1 MGLFIRLA
9 WRNIWRHRR
18 RTVIVALAIG
28 LTMALMMFYDGLVAG
43 FEESIY
49 TNAIKVLGGN
59 IQIHAAGY
67 SDKAQQTP
75 LLPLENDQAVL
86 QAVQA
91 QPQVVAASLRINT
104 GGLASNYKG
113 AFAVGI
119 TGIEPEKE
127 QSANLIAQHVT
138 AGRYLTSTDG
148 DVVFIG
154 KGLADSM
161 EVKVGDRITLAG
173 RASHQ
178 QMASRTM
185 TVVGIFDLG
194 MADVEK
200 RTAYISLAEAQDVYS
215 LAGQSTEVVV
225 YLKHIGEEPA
235 VMNTVKSSLPGYE
248 MASWQTNYPDL
259 QNAIQTKGAFMEIF
273 SYIIMLVVGIGILN
287 LLLMAVY
294 ERTREIGVLAAL
306 GLKPGQISL
315 LFVIEGAFMGL
326 VGVGFGVLLG
336 VLMNAGLD
344 RVGMDF
350 SAFTSM
356 SEYTALITGNVY
368 PTLGLEKLPEHVLV
382 VLFIAIL
389 ASLYPAT
396 EAAQKEPAAS
406 LHYV

>member
-1 MGLFIRLA
+1 MGLYLRLA

-18 RTVIVALAIG
+18 RTVIVVLAIG
-28 LTMALMMFYDGLVAG
+28 LTLMLMMFYDGLVAG

-75 LLPLENDQAVL
+75 LLPLANDQAVL
-86 QAVQA
+86 SAVSS
-91 QPQVVAASLRINT
+91 QPQVVAASRRINT
-104 GGLASNYKG
+104 GGLVSNYKG

-127 QSANLIAQHVT
+127 QTANLVAQHVS
-138 AGRYLTSTDG
+138 AGRYLTAADK
-148 DVVFIG
+148 DVVFMG
-154 KGLADSM
+154 KGLADAMKVS
-161 EVKVGDRITLAG
+161 VGDRITLAG
-173 RASHQ
+173 RAAHQ

-185 TVVGIFDLG
+185 TVVGIFDIG

-200 RTAYISLAEAQDVYS
+200 RTVYMSLGEAQDIYG

-225 YLKHIGEEPA
+225 YLQHIGEEPA
-235 VMNTVKSSLPGYE
+235 VMNALKPSLPGYE

-259 QNAIQTKGAFMEIF
+259 QNAIQTKGAFMNIF
-273 SYIIMLVVGIGILN
+273 SLIIMVVVGIGILN

-294 ERTREIGVLAAL
+294 ERTREIGVMAAL

-315 LFVIEGAFMGL
+315 LFVLEGAFMGV
-326 VGVGFGVLLG
+326 VGVAFGILLG
-336 VLMNAGLD
+336 VLINAGLG

-368 PTLGLEKLPEHVLV
+368 PTLGLEKLLGHALV
-382 VLFIAIL
+382 VLTIAVF
-389 ASLYPAT
+389 ASLYPAW
-396 EAAQKEPAAS
+396 EASQKEPAVS

>member
-1 MGLFIRLA
+1 MGLFLRLA

-18 RTVIVALAIG
+18 RTVIVVLAIG
-28 LTMALMMFYDGLVAG
+28 LTLAMMMFYDGLVAG

-49 TNAIKVLGGN
+49 SNAIKVLGGN

-75 LLPLENDQAVL
+75 LLPLANDQAVL
-86 QAVQA
+86 DAVLK
-91 QPQVVAASLRINT
+91 QPQVVAASRRINT
-104 GGLASNYKG
+104 GGLASDYKG

-127 QSANLIAQHVT
+127 QSANLIAQHVS
-138 AGRYLTSTDG
+138 AGRYLNASDKE
-148 DVVFIG
+148 VLFIG
-154 KGLADSM
+154 KGLADAM
-161 EVKVGDRITLAG
+161 GVTVGDRITLAG
-173 RASHQ
+173 RATHN

-185 TVVGIFDLG
+185 TVIGIFDIG

-200 RTAYISLAEAQDVYS
+200 RTVYMSLAEAQDIYG
-215 LAGQSTEVVV
+215 LAEQSTEVVV
-225 YLKHIGEEPA
+225 YLKRIGQEPA
-235 VMNTVKSSLPGYE
+235 VMNALKPGLPGYE

-259 QNAIQTKGAFMEIF
+259 QNAIQTKGAFMSMF
-273 SYIIMLVVGIGILN
+273 SYIIMFVVGIGILN

-294 ERTREIGVLAAL
+294 ERTREIGVMSAL
-306 GLKPGQISL
+306 GLRPGQISV
-315 LFVIEGAFMGL
+315 LFVLEGAFMGL
-326 VGVGFGVLLG
+326 VGVAFGVLLG
-336 VLMNAGLD
+336 VLLNAGLGQ
-344 RVGMDF
+344 VGMDF

-356 SEYTALITGNVY
+356 SEYTALITGKIY
-368 PTLGLEKLPEHVLV
+368 PTLGFEKLLEHALV

>member
-1 MGLFIRLA
+1 MGLFLRLA

-28 LTMALMMFYDGLVAG
+28 LTLALMMFYDGLVAG

-49 TNAIKVLGGN
+49 SNAIKVLGGN

-75 LLPLENDQAVL
+75 LLPLANDQAVL
-86 QAVQA
+86 SAVSA
-91 QPQVVAASLRINT
+91 QPGVVAASRRINT

-127 QSANLIAQHVT
+127 QSANLIAQHVS
-138 AGRYLTSTDG
+138 AGRYLTASDE

-154 KGLADSM
+154 KGLADAMGVS
-161 EVKVGDRITLAG
+161 VGDRITLAG

-185 TVVGIFDLG
+185 TVVGIFDIG

-200 RTAYISLAEAQDVYS
+200 RTVYTSLAEAQDIYG

-225 YLKHIGEEPA
+225 YLDHIGQEPA
-235 VMNTVKSSLPGYE
+235 LMNTLKPSLPGYE
-248 MASWQTNYPDL
+248 MASWQTNYPDM
-259 QNAIQTKGAFMEIF
+259 QNAIQTKGAFMNIF
-273 SYIIMLVVGIGILN
+273 SYVIMLVVGIGILN
-287 LLLMAVY
+287 LLMMAVY
-294 ERTREIGVLAAL
+294 ERTREIGVMAAL
-306 GLKPGQISL
+306 GLRPGQISI
-315 LFVIEGAFMGL
+315 LFVLEGAFMGI
-326 VGVGFGVLLG
+326 VGVAFGVLLG
-336 VLMNAGLD
+336 TLMNAGLGQ
-344 RVGMDF
+344 VGMNF
-350 SAFTSM
+350 SQFTSM

-368 PTLGLEKLPEHVLV
+368 PTLGFEKLPVHVLV
-382 VLFIAIL
+382 VLLIAVL
-389 ASLYPAT
+389 ASVYPAA

>member
-18 RTVIVALAIG
+18 RTVIVVLAIG
-28 LTMALMMFYDGLVAG
+28 LTLMMMMFYDGLVAG

-75 LLPLENDQAVL
+75 LLPLANDQSVL
-86 QAVQA
+86 DTALK
-91 QPQVVAASLRINT
+91 QPQVVAASRRINT
-104 GGLASNYKG
+104 GGLASNFKG

-119 TGIEPEKE
+119 IGIEPEKE
-127 QSANLIAQHVT
+127 QSANLIAQHVS
-138 AGRYLTSTDG
+138 AGRYLTAADE

-154 KGLADSM
+154 KGLADAMGIS
-161 EVKVGDRITLAG
+161 VGDRITLAG

-185 TVVGIFDLG
+185 TVAGIFDLG

-200 RTAYISLAEAQDVYS
+200 RTVYMSLAEAQDVYG

-225 YLKHIGEEPA
+225 YLQRIGQEPP
-235 VMNTVKSSLPGYE
+235 VMDALKPGLPGYE

-259 QNAIQTKGAFMEIF
+259 QNAIQTKGAFMNIF
-273 SYIIMLVVGIGILN
+273 SMIIMVVVGIGILN

-294 ERTREIGVLAAL
+294 ERTREIGVMAAL

-315 LFVIEGAFMGL
+315 LFVLEGAFMGV
-326 VGVGFGVLLG
+326 VGAAFGILLG
-336 VLMNAGLD
+336 VLINAGLG

-356 SEYTALITGNVY
+356 SEYTALITGNMY
-368 PTLGLEKLPEHVLV
+368 PTLGLEKLLGHVLV
-382 VLFIAIL
+382 VLIIAVL
-389 ASLYPAT
+389 ASLDPAW
-396 EAAQKEPAAS
+396 EASQKEPAVS